1 LTLGLALLLLPL
13 QEFNSTGSSVDE
25 GGGGSSSANGNGAYN
40 DSSRERPASP
50 ASDLDDDDP
59 PSRCALSS
67 PCTPRPAI
75 SLLFLSLPRDSC
87 IYMHTTFICRAQ
99 NIVRC
104 HLDFWLAVFLTLCV
118 VTATAGVVVLVLTR
132 LPILGN
138 QQRFDK
144 P

>member
-1 LTLGLALLLLPL
+1 
-13 QEFNSTGSSVDE
+13 
-25 GGGGSSSANGNGAYN
+25 
-40 DSSRERPASP
+40 
-50 ASDLDDDDP
+50 
-59 PSRCALSS
+59 
-67 PCTPRPAI
+67 
-75 SLLFLSLPRDSC
+75 
-87 IYMHTTFICRAQ
+87 MHTTFICRAQ

-104 HLDFWLAVFLTLCV
+104 HLDFWLAVFLTFCV